1 VTTLAIRSHAE
12 EQMDSLEL
20 DAETY
25 ARVLR
30 DLARVNRWTFTAHPV
45 LRYLDEAIGR
55 LNRFRLLDVGFG
67 AGDMLRAIAR
77 WAEKRSITAEL
88 VGVDLNPRSEA
99 IARAANSASMAI
111 SYHTGDYREVP
122 GPFDFVISS
131 QVAHH
136 MSERQLDD
144 FIAYMEQTA
153 RHGWLICD
161 LHRHRFAHAG
171 FPLLARLLGVHR
183 IVREDGT
190 LSIARSFRPHEWA
203 AILARAG
210 VGSEAKVVRR
220 FPFRLSVER
229 IR

>member
-77 WAEKRSITAEL
+77 WAEKRGITAEL

-99 IARAANSASMAI
+99 IARAATSASMAI
-111 SYHTGDYREVP
+111 SYHTGDRFGKGVNKGISAVTSNYRP
-122 GPFDFVISS
+122 
-131 QVAHH
+131 
-136 MSERQLDD
+136 
-144 FIAYMEQTA
+144 
-153 RHGWLICD
+153 
-161 LHRHRFAHAG
+161 
-171 FPLLARLLGVHR
+171 
-183 IVREDGT
+183 
-190 LSIARSFRPHEWA
+190 LSIKCVYLYNGLEGRQ
-203 AILARAG
+203 
-210 VGSEAKVVRR
+210 
-220 FPFRLSVER
+220 
-229 IR
+229 